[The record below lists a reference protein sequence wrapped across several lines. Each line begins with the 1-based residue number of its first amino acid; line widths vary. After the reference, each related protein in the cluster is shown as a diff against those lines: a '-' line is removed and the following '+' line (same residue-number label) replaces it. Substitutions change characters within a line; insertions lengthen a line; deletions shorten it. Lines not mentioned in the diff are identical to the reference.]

1 MTLAMRMGVIP
12 KQARWMIAR
21 NLDRVMQDLPR
32 RGQHAKDVV
41 LRRVRRDGEAMKM
54 QVRHVHAGIHR
65 ASFRRLG
72 RKVVDVSDFENVPRG
87 STNYRSYV
95 PTVKSEGIP
104 AILVHCMQREYYNV
118 ILRSHLRWFRQRN
131 SLGATQSCEKY
142 LRTEE
147 KYDVHPLARP
157 LIRQ

>member
-1 MTLAMRMGVIP
+1 MTLAMRMSVVP
-12 KQARWMIAR
+12 ESARRMVPR
-21 NLDRVMQDLPR
+21 NLNRVLQNLTGH
-32 RGQHAKDVV
+32 GQHAQDVI
-41 LRRVRRDGEAMKM
+41 LRRIRRNGEPVKM

-104 AILVHCMQREYYNV
+104 AI
-118 ILRSHLRWFRQRN
+118 
-131 SLGATQSCEKY
+131 
-142 LRTEE
+142 
-147 KYDVHPLARP
+147 
-157 LIRQ
+157 

>member
-1 MTLAMRMGVIP
+1 MGMSVVP
-12 KQARWMIAR
+12 EETWRMIAR
-21 NLDRVMQDLPR
+21 NLDRVMQVLAR
-32 RGQHAKDVV
+32 RGQHAQDVI
-41 LRRVRRDGEAMKM
+41 LRRIRRNGEPVKM

-118 ILRSHLRWFRQRN
+118 I
-131 SLGATQSCEKY
+131 
-142 LRTEE
+142 
-147 KYDVHPLARP
+147 
-157 LIRQ
+157 